1 MLAESSVTIPELGTR
16 HAVVPPVV
24 ILTSNRTRDLH
35 DALKR
40 RCLYHWIGFPDARRV
55 AEIIRRRV
63 PAASTALAGEVAVA
77 VGRLRELGLTKA
89 PGISEAITWAG
100 ALTVF
105 GDEEISVDAAERT
118 LSVVVKYPE
127 DEQAVR
133 EAGLASVVRHD

>member
-1 MLAESSVTIPELGTR
+1 MA
-16 HAVVPPVV
+16 AV
-24 ILTSNRTRDLH
+24 
-35 DALKR
+35 
-40 RCLYHWIGFPDARRV
+40 IGQLRSD
-55 AEIIRRRV
+55 IRV
-63 PAASTALAGEVAVA
+63 PFGVNLLWDAKASLAVA

-105 GDEEISVDAAERT
+105 GDEAISVDAAERT

>member
-1 MLAESSVTIPELGTR
+1 M
-16 HAVVPPVV
+16 PPVV

-63 PAASTALAGEVAVA
+63 PGASAALAGEVAVA

-100 ALTVF
+100 ALAVF
-105 GDEEISVDAAERT
+105 GAEALSVDAAERT

-127 DEQAVR
+127 DEQSVR